1 MEVSPTKSGVI
12 RFGTFELDQSS
23 GELRKRGVRIKLA
36 DQPLQ
41 ILRVLLDRP
50 GEVVTRQDLRQ
61 QLWDAETFVDFD
73 VGLNSAIRKLRDAL
87 DDSAENPR
95 FVETLPRRGYR
106 FIGSVQPAT
115 APQITDGASE
125 GTAAARS
132 PRRLRRAVGALVLVI
147 ATIGTLLFA
156 FARQRHH
163 QAAAAIAH
171 QPTAVPQGIKPEAY
185 DAYLKGVLASGRLN
199 YEGFQTGV
207 EYFESAVKSQPD
219 FAAAYAAL
227 ADAQLQFLFTGP
239 LAPREVIP
247 KAEAAA
253 RKALLLDDGLA
264 NAHRVLAIIL
274 QMFHWRW
281 EEGDREFQ
289 RARELG
295 ADPSASVVSLIRKRQ
310 YDEAIA
316 EAERACKQD
325 PLSFGAQVNL
335 GLAHHAA
342 GDYDGA
348 AAVLR
353 RAVDGQPSQ
362 PRGHFQLGMTF
373 VAMGRLREGISEL
386 ETAVASSRGRT
397 SRFDAFLGY
406 AYAIAGRRGDARVIL
421 TEMDLR
427 AQREYVSAY
436 GKAMI
441 LDALGEKEA
450 ALAALNRAYEDRA
463 MEFAQAA
470 QYPPFKTIAHD
481 PGYEKIMRR
490 VGLPE
495 AKNNPSVRTADHR

>member
-1 MEVSPTKSGVI
+1 
-12 RFGTFELDQSS
+12 
-23 GELRKRGVRIKLA
+23 
-36 DQPLQ
+36 
-41 ILRVLLDRP
+41 
-50 GEVVTRQDLRQ
+50 VVTRQDLRQ

-87 DDSAENPR
+87 DESAENPR
-95 FVETLPRRGYR
+95 FIETLPRRGYR

-115 APQITDGASE
+115 VPQITDGASD
-125 GTAAARS
+125 GTATTRS
-132 PRRLRRAVGALVLVI
+132 PRRLWRAVGALVLVI
-147 ATIGTLLFA
+147 GTIGTLLLA
-156 FARQRHH
+156 FERQRHH
-163 QAAAAIAH
+163 QAAAALAH
-171 QPTAVPQGIKPEAY
+171 SPTPVPQGIKPEAY

-253 RKALLLDDGLA
+253 RKALVLDDSLA

-274 QMFHWRW
+274 QMFHWDW
-281 EEGDREFQ
+281 EEGDREFR
-289 RARELG
+289 RAGELG
-295 ADPSASVVSLIRKRQ
+295 ADPSASVVSLIRRGL

-325 PLSFGAQVNL
+325 PLSFGAQLNL

-342 GDYDGA
+342 GDYAGA
-348 AAVLR
+348 VAALR
-353 RAVDGQPSQ
+353 RAVDSASSQ

-397 SRFDAFLGY
+397 SRFKAYLGY
-406 AYAIAGRRGDARVIL
+406 AYAISGRREDARVIL
-421 TEMDLR
+421 TELDQQ

-436 GKAMI
+436 GTAMI
-441 LDALGEKEA
+441 LDALGEKDA

-481 PGYEKIMRR
+481 PRYEEIMRR
-490 VGLPE
+490 VGVPE
-495 AKNNPSVRTADHR
+495 AKNNPSVRPADHR